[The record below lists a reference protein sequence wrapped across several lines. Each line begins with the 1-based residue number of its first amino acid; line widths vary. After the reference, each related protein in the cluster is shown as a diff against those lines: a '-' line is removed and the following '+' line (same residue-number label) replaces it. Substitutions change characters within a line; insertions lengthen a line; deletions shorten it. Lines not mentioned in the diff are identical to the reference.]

1 MIKSEWRDQFDIMLE
16 RAKLLDDIY
25 GQSKDAQCNLLVDE
39 KCGIENFNWFW
50 NRKVPLYNIK
60 LIRVPFLTK
69 EALEWMSKVRAVE
82 LGGGR
87 KSEVLKLDMI

>member
-1 MIKSEWRDQFDIMLE
+1 MMQTEWKDRFDIMLI

-25 GQSKDAQCNLLVDE
+25 GQSKDAQANFLPSQSD
-39 KCGIENFNWFW
+39 GIENFNWFW

-60 LIRVPFLTK
+60 LVRVPFLTK
-69 EALEWMSKVRAVE
+69 EAFEWMGRVRAVE

-87 KSEVLKLDMI
+87 KNEILKLDMI